1 MLIIEDDKYG
11 DDYDFIDDDNED
23 GYRVTDAWN
32 GVVWFVDHPVKL
44 LTTENMKIW
53 KYFISYELLKLWI
66 SLLKRFCKHDNE
78 DNEKDDKLEL
88 NPDLQRWTIM
98 NIG

>member
-1 MLIIEDDKYG
+1 MIWTMLLECMIIEDDKYG

-53 KYFISYELLKLWI
+53 K
-66 SLLKRFCKHDNE
+66 
-78 DNEKDDKLEL
+78 
-88 NPDLQRWTIM
+88 
-98 NIG
+98 

>member
-1 MLIIEDDKYG
+1 MLLECMIIEDDKYG

-44 LTTENMKIW
+44 LTTENMKI
-53 KYFISYELLKLWI
+53 
-66 SLLKRFCKHDNE
+66 
-78 DNEKDDKLEL
+78 
-88 NPDLQRWTIM
+88 
-98 NIG
+98 